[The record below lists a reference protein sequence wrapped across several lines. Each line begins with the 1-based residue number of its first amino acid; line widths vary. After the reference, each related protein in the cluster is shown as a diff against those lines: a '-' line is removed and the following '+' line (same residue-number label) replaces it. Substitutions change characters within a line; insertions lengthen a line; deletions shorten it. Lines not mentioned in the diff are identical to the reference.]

1 MKKLL
6 INILKFY
13 KDFVSPVL
21 EKTFGKACRFTPT
34 CSEYTITAL
43 EKYGTARGL
52 TLGFK
57 RLASCHPW
65 GRSGYDPV
73 PDFK

>member
-6 INILKFY
+6 ISGLKTY
-13 KDFVSPVL
+13 KKFISPVL
-21 EKTFGKACRFTPT
+21 ETMFGRACRFTPT

-43 EKYGTARGL
+43 GKYGVITGL

-57 RLASCHPW
+57 RLAKCHPW
-65 GRSGYDPV
+65 GSSGFDPV
-73 PDFK
+73 PELK

>member
-1 MKKLL
+1 MKRLL
-6 INILKFY
+6 ISILKFY
-13 KDFVSPVL
+13 KIFISPIL
-21 EKTFGKACRFTPT
+21 EKLFGNSCRFTPT

-43 EKYGTARGL
+43 EKYGTVRGL

-65 GRSGYDPV
+65 GGSGYDPV